1 MAAAG
6 TIKGSAGED
15 AWRQGH
21 GGVQVQVMVSMCQGL
36 GWWPVCACVLMGH
49 ARLWCAQLW

>member
-1 MAAAG
+1 MGMAAAG

-21 GGVQVQVMVSMCQGL
+21 GGVQVQVMVSMVQGL
-36 GWWPVCACVLMGH
+36 IWWPACACVLMGH
-49 ARLWCAQLW
+49 ARSWCA